1 MPNRRGVWLPVV
13 LVLLLCGC
21 GGAGRAEL
29 ERTRAELE
37 LTRAELDKL
46 HARLAANEQQ
56 AAAQT
61 YLQELE
67 KLDSLK
73 TKGVLTQEEFDR
85 RKSAILERQPVP
97 TVEKPQAPASGMDEL
112 AKQLRTLASLY
123 TNSTI
128 NLQERDAKRTQ
139 LIARP
144 LHMTDLKKDLETVHA
159 LYNES
164 AITLQERDTLKQKL
178 LELDGAAK

>member
-1 MPNRRGVWLPVV
+1 MPNRLGAWLPVM
-13 LVLLLCGC
+13 LALLLCGC

-37 LTRAELDKL
+37 LTRAELAKL
-46 HARLAANEQQ
+46 HTRLAANEQR

-61 YLQELE
+61 YLEELE

-97 TVEKPQAPASGMDEL
+97 TVEKPQAPAPASGMDEL

-123 TNSTI
+123 GNSTI
-128 NLQERDAKRTQ
+128 NRQERDAKRTQ

-144 LHMTDLKKDLETVHA
+144 LHMTDLKQDLETVHA

-164 AITLQERDTLKQKL
+164 AITEWH
-178 LELDGAAK
+178 

>member
-1 MPNRRGVWLPVV
+1 MQTRCGAWRPVV
-13 LVLLLCGC
+13 LALLVCGC
-21 GGAGRAEL
+21 DGASRVEL
-29 ERTRAELE
+29 EQTRAELE
-37 LTRAELDKL
+37 VTRAELDKL

-73 TKGVLTQEEFDR
+73 TKGVLTQEEFVR
-85 RKSAILERQPVP
+85 RKIAILERQPVP
-97 TVEKPQAPASGMDEL
+97 AVEKPQAPASGMDEL
-112 AKQLRTLASLY
+112 TKQLRTLASLY

-128 NLQERDAKRTQ
+128 NLQERDAKKTQ

-144 LHMTDLKKDLETVHA
+144 LHMTDLKHDLETVHA

-178 LELDGAAK
+178 LELEGAAK

>member
-1 MPNRRGVWLPVV
+1 MLNRLGAWLPVLLAL
-13 LVLLLCGC
+13 LVC
-21 GGAGRAEL
+21 GGVGRAEL

-37 LTRAELDKL
+37 VTRAELDKL
-46 HARLAANEQQ
+46 HSRLAASEQR

-61 YLQELE
+61 YLEELE
-67 KLDSLK
+67 RLDSLK

-97 TVEKPQAPASGMDEL
+97 AVEKPQAPASGMDEL
-112 AKQLRTLASLY
+112 AKQHRTLASLY
-123 TNSTI
+123 GNSTI

-178 LELDGAAK
+178 LELDTGK

>member
-1 MPNRRGVWLPVV
+1 MLA
-13 LVLLLCGC
+13 LLICGC
-21 GGAGRAEL
+21 DGASRAEL

-37 LTRAELDKL
+37 LTRAELEKL
-46 HARLAANEQQ
+46 HARLAANEQR

-61 YLQELE
+61 YLEELE
-67 KLDSLK
+67 KLDTLK

-85 RKSAILERQPVP
+85 LKSAILERQPVP

-128 NLQERDAKRTQ
+128 NHQERDAKRTQ

-144 LHMTDLKKDLETVHA
+144 LHMTDMKKDLEAVHA

-178 LELDGAAK
+178 LELDTGKK